1 MRLKSNE
8 ELKKLVKD
16 GKIVIDEDLV
26 CDFNIDIEADL
37 VIKGNLIARNI
48 DVWNL
53 DVWNIDAGD
62 IDARNIDARNIDARN
77 IDAWDIVCEKRI
89 KKNKSHRTIARVFIT
104 ERFKLERKEQM
115 KEE

>member
-48 DVWNL
+48 DVWN
-53 DVWNIDAGD
+53 
-62 IDARNIDARNIDARN
+62 IDARNIDARNIDVWN
-77 IDAWDIVCEKRI
+77 IDARNIVCEKRI